1 MTEPTTPA
9 PQTETET
16 DEAEPSTLRTFLVI
30 GGIALGIVVVL
41 LAVAVFGLGQ
51 TSLLP
56 FNYQGFDGK

>member
-1 MTEPTTPA
+1 MTEPATTPES
-9 PQTETET
+9 PQTDAEES
-16 DEAEPSTLRTFLVI
+16 EPSTLRTFLTI

-41 LAVAVFGLGQ
+41 LAIAVFGLGQ